1 MSARRGRDGDEQET
15 GRVHG
20 AWKTPAVVV
29 RRPDGSVVD
38 PGDGR
43 SGDGGRA
50 AGTAG
55 ADDRPRR
62 RVRPRRIPGAPG
74 AVLSTPTLT
83 EGGRDAAGRLVRH
96 TGELPSAGPLPPR
109 PPASVTPIR
118 PRPTVRPPLV
128 AGDEAAS
135 SALSAGAASSGGGDA
150 AAGADEAGTAG
161 DAASRSRPPLAL
173 VGAAIERT
181 GVRRAVQGI
190 DLARLVP
197 DDPEVRA
204 ERLARLRRIGVR
216 AAATV
221 VACLTVYTVFPVRT
235 ALNLWEAEDRAN
247 ERKAVFAQENPIL
260 EDEIDDL
267 QTDERI
273 EEEARAL
280 GMVMPGEESY
290 GIMPAPAAPAP
301 DTSTSTTLPPT
312 TSTTLP

>member
-1 MSARRGRDGDEQET
+1 M
-15 GRVHG
+15 
-20 AWKTPAVVV
+20 P
-29 RRPDGSVVD
+29 
-38 PGDGR
+38 
-43 SGDGGRA
+43 
-50 AGTAG
+50 
-55 ADDRPRR
+55 
-62 RVRPRRIPGAPG
+62 
-74 AVLSTPTLT
+74 PTLRRAT
-83 EGGRDAAGRLVRH
+83 
-96 TGELPSAGPLPPR
+96 
-109 PPASVTPIR
+109 
-118 PRPTVRPPLV
+118 
-128 AGDEAAS
+128 
-135 SALSAGAASSGGGDA
+135 
-150 AAGADEAGTAG
+150 
-161 DAASRSRPPLAL
+161 RSRPTALAL
-173 VGAAIERT
+173 VSAAIERT

-197 DDPEVRA
+197 DDPELRA

-301 DTSTSTTLPPT
+301 DTSTSTTVPPT
-312 TSTTLP
+312 TSTTRP